1 MQFGDRRPVGFRS
14 SEPSDLL
21 CSDICAIAVG
31 KADLSTL
38 SSVAPY
44 ELRER
49 AEPPYSLPRVTEW
62 QHIPRPRSEHLG
74 G

>member
-1 MQFGDRRPVGFRS
+1 MAVPAGDPFAVASGHPAS
-14 SEPSDLL
+14 SS
-21 CSDICAIAVG
+21 SDICAIAVG
-31 KADLSTL
+31 KADISTL